1 MGKPSLAYGF
11 AVLWC
16 LARQRAKVTDGGG
29 ARQWG
34 RDKFKQLGLG
44 KHLG

>member
-16 LARQRAKVTDGGG
+16 LARQRAKVTDEG
-29 ARQWG
+29 G
-34 RDKFKQLGLG
+34 RDSGAGINLSN
-44 KHLG
+44 